1 MVQEEDEVMAME
13 EEKKQGS
20 ELELDALASVE
31 LGLDA
36 DTADHENEVVEE
48 QDLEELSP
56 EDAVDKDEELDVHTL
71 LLLLRHVKVKLVS
84 TMTMDRL
91 IHADS

>member
-1 MVQEEDEVMAME
+1 MAM

-31 LGLDA
+31 LGLDV

>member
-1 MVQEEDEVMAME
+1 MAME